1 MIQNL
6 GTLIDCLYFHLK
18 MVTICWWSFDNDI
31 ATNVIMFGVDKSSPY
46 PADNLKSNFLLLG
59 KGPTFGINGV
69 HQKKSSILFLLKK
82 IQNFVSKILFEFA
95 LRC

>member
-31 ATNVIMFGVDKSSPY
+31 ATNVIIFGVDKSSPS
-46 PADNLKSNFLLLG
+46 PADNLESNFLVLG
-59 KGPTFGINGV
+59 KGSTFGINGTFGSPE
-69 HQKKSSILFLLKK
+69 KKFSIIFTKENTKFCL
-82 IQNFVSKILFEFA
+82 QNFV
-95 LRC
+95 